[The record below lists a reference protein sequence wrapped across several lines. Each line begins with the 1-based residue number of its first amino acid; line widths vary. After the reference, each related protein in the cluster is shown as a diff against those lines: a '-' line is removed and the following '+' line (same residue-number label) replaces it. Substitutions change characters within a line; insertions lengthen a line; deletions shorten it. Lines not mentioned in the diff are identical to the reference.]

1 MSTPKPIPTANRL
14 LSQLPRA
21 EYDRLTPHLRPVSL
35 ELRQIIFRP
44 DDRIQQV
51 HFPTTSIISFLTEL
65 SDGTGMEVGLVG
77 NEGMAGISAI
87 LGGAE
92 AKLATVQAQGDALAM
107 NADVLR
113 EEFRRG
119 GAFQAALLRYTH
131 ALMAQISQSVVCSVR
146 HSVEARL
153 ARWLLMYHD
162 RLDRDAFELTHE
174 FMAAMLGV
182 RRASISE
189 VALKLQGKGFIN
201 YERGHVRITNR
212 SGMEQFVCECYPVVK
227 EFFDN
232 LSLSSPRQYLNG

>member
-1 MSTPKPIPTANRL
+1 MSTPKQIGRKNRL
-14 LSQLPRA
+14 LSELGPT
-21 EYDRLTPHLRPVSL
+21 EYERLKPHLRPVSL

-44 DDRIQQV
+44 EDCIQLV

-77 NEGMAGISAI
+77 CEGMAGVSAI
-87 LGGAE
+87 LGGTE
-92 AKLATVQAQGDALAM
+92 TKLATVQAQGEAFAM
-107 NADVLR
+107 NANVLR

-119 GAFQAALLRYTH
+119 GAFQVALLRYTH
-131 ALMAQISQSVVCSVR
+131 ALISQISQSVVCSVR

-153 ARWLLMYHD
+153 SRWLLMYHD
-162 RLDRDAFELTHE
+162 RLERDDFELTHE

-189 VALKLQGKGFIN
+189 VAMKLQEKGFLI
-201 YERGHVRITNR
+201 YERGHIRITDR
-212 SGMEQFVCECYPVVK
+212 QGMERFVCECYPVVK

-232 LSLSSPRQYLNG
+232 LHLTLARH